1 MKDIYYTQEEL
12 TAAMNV
18 LMHDLDPLMILSED
32 LHGIGHLLRIK
43 RTYDRLTI
51 HELGALLKMS
61 PSLISEVE
69 TGQRNLRG
77 KKLEMVEDYIYRTLL
92 FNGRIEALHGEIL
105 TEEYV
110 NDLGLAQF
118 QFTA

>member
-1 MKDIYYTQEEL
+1 MEDIFYTQEEL
-12 TAAMNV
+12 SVAVNV

-61 PSLISEVE
+61 PSLISETE
-69 TGQRNLRG
+69 TGLRNLRG
-77 KKLEMVEDYIYRTLL
+77 NKLKLVEDYIYRTLMI
-92 FNGRIEALHGEIL
+92 NGRIEALFGETL
-105 TEEYV
+105 TEDYV
-110 NDLGLAQF
+110 NGLGIEQF
-118 QFTA
+118 RYTV